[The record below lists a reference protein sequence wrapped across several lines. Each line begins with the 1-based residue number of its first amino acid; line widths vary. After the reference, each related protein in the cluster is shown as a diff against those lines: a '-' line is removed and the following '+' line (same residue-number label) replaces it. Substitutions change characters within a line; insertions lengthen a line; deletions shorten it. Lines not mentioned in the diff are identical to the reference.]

1 MNVLKIKSKDFQMEL
16 SMDENGVTELKSN
29 GVAAADNDI
38 EMALIALALNQYG
51 ESFIHDE
58 ETDVITIVNSSTE
71 WSSKSFGLNNSRGI
85 NLLKKQ
91 KTN

>member
-29 GVAAADNDI
+29 GVAAVDNNI

-51 ESFIHDE
+51 ESSIHDE
-58 ETDVITIVNSSTE
+58 ETDVITIVNKPTE
-71 WSSKSFGLNNSRGI
+71 WNSKSFGLNNSRGI
-85 NLLKKQ
+85 NLLKK
-91 KTN
+91 

>member
-51 ESFIHDE
+51 ESSIHDE
-58 ETDVITIVNSSTE
+58 ETDVITIVNSPTE

-85 NLLKKQ
+85 NLLKK
-91 KTN
+91 